1 MLSRNRQEKGFQ
13 HDLDYYAN
21 LPYRIVID
29 PDPEEGGYVASFPEL
44 RGCLICCESLNRVG
58 ENAIAAKKAW
68 IKAALESGI
77 TIPAPKAFRNKEQK
91 EEFDRKMREIRNRVF
106 HKIS

>member
-1 MLSRNRQEKGFQ
+1 MCEKGFQ

-44 RGCLICCESLNRVG
+44 RGCLICCESLSKVG

-77 TIPAPKAFRNKEQK
+77 TVPTPKAFRTKK
-91 EEFDRKMREIRNRVF
+91 DRDAFEMTMREIRNRVSL
-106 HKIS
+106 KIG